1 MKETLRTPQMERLEK
16 ILAVVKPLEGKKT
29 YKAYTSA
36 LEKAGI
42 PVKSASRAFADG
54 KVFWVAVDGPNKHPV
69 RINVPYPE
77 WFVPAVE
84 QLLTQER
91 DYAERES
98 NPMHHVDFFVQE
110 YERWLLSSMEPSIKN
125 EEVEVVREAK
135 QKALDII
142 RNTLRE
148 LQEKARSEH

>member
-1 MKETLRTPQMERLEK
+1 M
-16 ILAVVKPLEGKKT
+16 
-29 YKAYTSA
+29 
-36 LEKAGI
+36 
-42 PVKSASRAFADG
+42 
-54 KVFWVAVDGPNKHPV
+54 
-69 RINVPYPE
+69 
-77 WFVPAVE
+77 
-84 QLLTQER
+84 
-91 DYAERES
+91 ERES

-125 EEVEVVREAK
+125 EEVEAVREAK

>member
-1 MKETLRTPQMERLEK
+1 M
-16 ILAVVKPLEGKKT
+16 
-29 YKAYTSA
+29 
-36 LEKAGI
+36 
-42 PVKSASRAFADG
+42 
-54 KVFWVAVDGPNKHPV
+54 
-69 RINVPYPE
+69 
-77 WFVPAVE
+77 
-84 QLLTQER
+84 
-91 DYAERES
+91 ERES
-98 NPMHHVDFFVQE
+98 NPMHHVDFFVRE